1 MHDYTHTTRD
11 GSNWLMILLHV
22 NIFRFFGKTEIC
34 MTDKTQLIPHPLSM
48 PTVNY
53 DAEGIKVQPT
63 KLAGA

>member
-1 MHDYTHTTRD
+1 
-11 GSNWLMILLHV
+11 MILLHV